1 MHNHYDFMKDRWTR
15 LKDRGVTFSNALDIG
30 ANLGQFYKEFKSVF
44 PESSILSIEGNP
56 QCEKELVKVN
66 PNSKIM
72 LLGKEEGT
80 TSFYISSDHCP
91 GASMYKET
99 TQWYNNPN
107 KITLPV
113 KVLDNL
119 EGEFDYI
126 KIDTQGSEL
135 DIIKGGISKV
145 LQCKMLQLELSM
157 SKFNEGAPLASEII
171 SFLGSLGF
179 EILDIG
185 SLFYWN
191 NQLNQSD
198 FVFLNTR
205 FGSDLL
211 NIK

>member
-1 MHNHYDFMKDRWTR
+1 MHNQYDFIVDRWTR
-15 LKDRGVTFSNALDIG
+15 LKDRGVTFSNVLDIG
-30 ANLGQFYKEFKSVF
+30 ANTGQFYKEFKSVF

-56 QCEKELVKVN
+56 KCEKELVKVN

-72 LLGKEEGT
+72 LLGKEKGI
-80 TSFYISSDHCP
+80 TSFYTSTETCP

-99 TQWYNNPN
+99 TQWYDNFNE
-107 KITLPV
+107 ITLPV
-113 KVLDNL
+113 KILDDL

-126 KIDTQGSEL
+126 KMDTQGSEL
-135 DIIKGGISKV
+135 DIIKGGISKI
-145 LQCKMLQLELSM
+145 LQCKILQLELSI
-157 SKFNEGAPLASEII
+157 SRFNKGAPLASEII

-185 SLFYWN
+185 SLFYWK

-205 FGSDLL
+205 FGSNLL
-211 NIK
+211 NVR